1 MKDAVMEKEGNK
13 AYRIIQDQDPLGRLD
28 CDNLTTIVTGHRRY
42 CLGDENFSNPD
53 RLTGYIE
60 DYRNDLLWAMKWGLF
75 KEIYMYDHSGIT
87 VSFGGYGNW
96 PDRQWDCGKL
106 GFIYIKP
113 ESVVKLMGWKRI
125 NKDRAELLKS
135 YLEQE
140 FNAWKAYLEGDT
152 YNVFNEEG
160 DVEASGT
167 YQECEKYVAEM
178 RKLDVEEAVA

>member
-1 MKDAVMEKEGNK
+1 MK
-13 AYRIIQDQDPLGRLD
+13 YRIIQDQDPLGRQD

-60 DYRNDLLWAMKWGLF
+60 DYRSDLNWASKWGVL

-87 VSFGGYGNW
+87 VSLGGYGNW

-106 GFIYIKP
+106 GFIYIRP
-113 ESVVKLMGWKRI
+113 ESIDKFLGWKRI
-125 NKDRAELLKS
+125 NKDRALLLQS

-140 FNAWKAYLEGDT
+140 FNEWKAYLEGDT

-160 DVEASGT
+160 DMEESGT
-167 YQECEKYVAEM
+167 YARCEKYVAEM
-178 RKLDVEEAVA
+178 RMQELREEVA

>member
-1 MKDAVMEKEGNK
+1 MKGKEMT
-13 AYRIIQDQDPLGRLD
+13 YRIIQDQDPLGRQD

-60 DYRNDLLWAMKWGLF
+60 DCRSDLTWASKWGIL
-75 KEIYMYDHSGIT
+75 KEIYMYDHSGIA
-87 VSFGGYGNW
+87 VSLGGYGNW

-106 GFIYIKP
+106 GFIYVRP
-113 ESVVKLMGWKRI
+113 ENIVKLLGWKRI
-125 NKDRAELLKS
+125 NKDRALLLQS

-140 FNAWKAYLEGDT
+140 FNEWKAYLEGDT

-160 DVEASGT
+160 DIEESGT
-167 YQECEKYVAEM
+167 YARCEKYVAEM
-178 RKLDVEEAVA
+178 RMKEFKEEVA

>member
-1 MKDAVMEKEGNK
+1 MNTVGIA
-13 AYRIIQDQDPLGRLD
+13 AYTIVHDDDPLGRES

-60 DYRNDLLWAMKWGLF
+60 DYRSDLLWASKWGLL
-75 KEIYMYDHSGIT
+75 KGIYMYDHSGIA
-87 VSFGGYGNW
+87 VSLGGYGSW

-113 ESVVKLMGWKRI
+113 ENIEKLMGWKRI
-125 NKDRAELLKS
+125 NQDRVELLKG

-140 FNAWKAYLEGDT
+140 FAAWKAYLEGDT
-152 YNVFNEEG
+152 YNVFNEDG
-160 DVEASGT
+160 DIEESGT
-167 YQECEKYVAEM
+167 LEQCEKYVAEM
-178 RKLDVEEAVA
+178 KTRERMEVAA